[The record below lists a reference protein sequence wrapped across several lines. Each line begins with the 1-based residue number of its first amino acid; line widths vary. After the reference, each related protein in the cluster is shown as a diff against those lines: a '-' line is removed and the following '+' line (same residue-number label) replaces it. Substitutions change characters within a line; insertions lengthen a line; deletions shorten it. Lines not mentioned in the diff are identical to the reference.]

1 MKLSYSKIRCF
12 RTCQTEY
19 WLSYILGIR
28 RSEDADRFRIGTN
41 WHDLQANVTPLSGT
55 KQLVAVV
62 KTLDKAYDVEHI
74 PEHLMEK
81 FAVEYRKLLH
91 SYLAWSEYY
100 RFSNTLY
107 GINIPPEQ
115 RIGVKYPPTLDLV
128 GVIDLIPEDE
138 TGKLWVR
145 EYKTT
150 SEDIADGSDYWKN
163 VQRDIQTPIYVILA
177 RAAGYDVQGVQY
189 DVFRKPQIKP
199 KKPVKK
205 DYDHVDKVPV
215 YLGKAMQPEDFSA
228 ELETPVMFGIR
239 LQKHIMEKPEY
250 YFARKE
256 IPCTQADI
264 DRAWRTVQNTAK
276 QIKYVTDND
285 LWVDDPCRCLEYG
298 KCQYWSICSCNVNP
312 EKDLPIGFE
321 RKIKC
326 PHPKQ

>member
-1 MKLSYSKIRCF
+1 MKLSYSKIRTY

-28 RSEDADRFRIGTN
+28 RSEDEDRFRIGTN
-41 WHDLQANVTPLSGT
+41 WHDLQAHVTPLPLNE
-55 KQLVAVV
+55 QLAAAIE
-62 KTLDKAYDVEHI
+62 TLDKAYNVEHI

-91 SYLAWSEYY
+91 SYLAWSEYWKEDNK
-100 RFSNTLY
+100 RY
-107 GINIPPEQ
+107 GIYVLPEQ
-115 RIGVKYPPTLDLV
+115 RIEVKYPPALHLI
-128 GVIDLIPEDE
+128 GVVDLIPEDKK
-138 TGKLWVR
+138 GKLWVR

-177 RAAGYDVQGVQY
+177 RAAGFDVQGVQY

-205 DYDHVDKVPV
+205 DLSGEGTQIS
-215 YLGKAMQPEDFSA
+215 YLGVTVTPDDFSA

-239 LQKHIMEKPEY
+239 LQQHIMEKPEY

-264 DRAWRTVQNTAK
+264 DRAWRTIQNTAK
-276 QIKYVTDND
+276 QIKYVMKNH
-285 LWVDDPCRCLEYG
+285 LWVDDPQRCLEYG
-298 KCQYWSICSCNVNP
+298 KCQYWSICSNNIDP
-312 EKDLPIGFE
+312 EKELPIGFE
-321 RKIKC
+321 RK
-326 PHPKQ
+326 

>member
-1 MKLSYSKIRCF
+1 MKLSYSKIRCY

-19 WLSYILGIR
+19 WLNYILGIR

-41 WHDLQANVTPLSGT
+41 WHDLQAKVTPLPRT
-55 KQLVAVV
+55 KQLAAVI

-91 SYLAWSEYY
+91 SYLAWSEYWKEDNKRY
-100 RFSNTLY
+100 S
-107 GINIPPEQ
+107 IIIPPE
-115 RIGVKYPPTLDLV
+115 RKITASYPPALEVTGIVDLLPFEN
-128 GVIDLIPEDE
+128 GAE
-138 TGKLWVR
+138 KLWVR

-177 RAAGYDVQGVQY
+177 RAAGYDVKGVQY

-205 DYDHVDKVPV
+205 DYELTSTNDLYERTYLGVPV
-215 YLGKAMQPEDFSA
+215 PEGDFSI
-228 ELETPVMFGIR
+228 ELETPTMFGIR
-239 LQKHIMEKPEY
+239 LQQHIMEKPEY

-256 IPCTQADI
+256 IPCTQGDI
-264 DRAWRTVQNTAK
+264 DRAWKMVQNTAK
-276 QIKYVTDND
+276 QIKYVTKND
-285 LWVDDPCRCLEYG
+285 LWVDDPQRCLEYG
-298 KCQYWSICSCNVNP
+298 KCQYWPLCSQNINP
-312 EKDLPIGFE
+312 EKELPIGFE
-321 RKIKC
+321 KRSS
-326 PHPKQ
+326 